1 MQACHKSELYD
12 PLQLLTFI
20 IDFNNDNNNKSATT
34 KTIEYL
40 KELDLQDYSL
50 KQTSFLFGLSS
61 TMLDYT

>member
-40 KELDLQDYSL
+40 KELDLQDLQSEAN
-50 KQTSFLFGLSS
+50 KFIFGLSS